1 MRARG
6 RTMDETR
13 SGRCQLAA
21 SRVVQGDRVCRPAL
35 LGSWLTYDGVGWGGL
50 GLGLVRGVS
59 EVVGG

>member
-35 LGSWLTYDGVGWGGL
+35 LGSWLTYDGVGVWLGWGCAE
-50 GLGLVRGVS
+50 RDDR
-59 EVVGG
+59 